1 MATNAQLAAIAE
13 RLDQAAIAAT
23 AVDQLVEEIDV
34 ATAYKVQRL
43 SMARRINRGER
54 RLGIKMGVTSR
65 AKMAQVGV
73 TEMIWGMLTSD
84 MLIADRGKLDM
95 SRFIHPRAEPEIAF
109 LIGKPLSGPVTSLEA
124 FAAIDGIAAAIEV
137 IDSRFRNFKFRITDV
152 IADNSSSS
160 AFVVGP
166 WNAPDTDVGNLGMA
180 LDFDGRPVGIGSTAA
195 ILGHPLRSLVEA
207 AAILGR
213 YGEGLKPGDILLS
226 GSATAA
232 EPLRPGIR
240 VRMRV
245 EGMEGCGFEVG

>member
-1 MATNAQLAAIAE
+1 MASEAEQAAIAE
-13 RLDQAAIAAT
+13 RLDDAAIAAT
-23 AVDQLVEEIDV
+23 AVDQLAEEVDV
-34 ATAYKVQRL
+34 ATAYKIQGL
-43 SMARRINRGER
+43 SMARRLKRGER

-84 MLIADRGKLDM
+84 MLVGDGGKLDM

-124 FAAIDGIAAAIEV
+124 FAAIDGIAAAIEI

-166 WNAPDTDVGNLGMA
+166 WNPPDIDVGNLGMS
-180 LDFDGRPVGIGSTAA
+180 LEFNGQPVGVGSSAA

-213 YGEGLKPGDILLS
+213 YGEGLQPGDILLS

-232 EPLRPGIR
+232 EPLRKGTR
-240 VRMRV
+240 VRVRV
-245 EGMEGCGFEVG
+245 EGMEGCGFEVS

>member
-1 MATNAQLAAIAE
+1 MATEAQQAAIAE

-23 AVDQLVEEIDV
+23 AVDQLAEEVDV
-34 ATAYKVQRL
+34 ATAYKIQAL
-43 SMARRINRGER
+43 SMARRMTRGER

-84 MLIADRGKLDM
+84 MLIPDGGKLDM

-124 FAAIDGIAAAIEV
+124 FAAIDGIASAIEV

-166 WNAPDTDVGNLGMA
+166 WNAPDTDVANLGMS
-180 LDFDGRPVGIGSTAA
+180 LEFNGRSVGTGSSAA

-207 AAILGR
+207 AAILAR
-213 YGEGLKPGDILLS
+213 YGEGLQPGDILLS

-232 EPLRPGIR
+232 EPLRKGTR
-240 VRMRV
+240 VRVRV
-245 EGMEGCGFEVG
+245 EGMEGCGFEVV

>member
-1 MATNAQLAAIAE
+1 MALEAQLAAIAE

-23 AVDQLVEEIDV
+23 AVDQLAEEIDMP
-34 ATAYKVQRL
+34 TAYEVQKL
-43 SMARRINRGER
+43 SMARRIARGER
-54 RLGIKMGVTSR
+54 RLGIKMGVTSK

-73 TEMIWGMLTSD
+73 HEMIWGMLTSN
-84 MLIADRGKLDM
+84 MLVSDGGTLDM

-109 LIGKPLSGPVTSLEA
+109 LIGKPLSGPVTSLDA
-124 FAAIDGIAAAIEV
+124 FAAIAGIASAIEI

-180 LDFDGRPVGIGSTAA
+180 LEFDGQQVGIGSSAA

-213 YGEGLKPGDILLS
+213 YGEGLQPGDILLS
-226 GSATAA
+226 GSSTAA
-232 EPLRPGIR
+232 EPLRRETR
-240 VRMRV
+240 VRVRV
-245 EGMEGCGFEVG
+245 EGMEGCGFEVV